1 MSGKKG
7 RNLENLISCQ
17 IKYAF
22 YMTSIFI
29 ADYLNLFPGVTSTS
43 KTLDKNHQGVIEF
56 LQYSGSRSKVLWFF
70 HDADFQRI
78 VGYLF
83 ARIIITYSS
92 SPDTVKS
99 FSANLMKFIEG
110 KITGFSPA

>member
-1 MSGKKG
+1 
-7 RNLENLISCQ
+7 
-17 IKYAF
+17 
-22 YMTSIFI
+22 MTSIFI

-56 LQYSGSRSKVLWFF
+56 SQYSGSRSKVLWFF
-70 HDADFQRI
+70 HDADFQRN
-78 VGYLF
+78 VGCLF
-83 ARIIITYSS
+83 AKIIITYSSS

-110 KITGFSPA
+110 KITGLSPA